1 MGELIDLKKM
11 KRGGRINLR
20 QWLIIILFI
29 LTESN
34 SSFAQGIANM
44 KDLPLEASTSEG
56 SKSDLVLYL
65 TGDGGWNSFSQKIKE
80 EFEKKG
86 YGVVSLNS
94 RKYFWKGKSPEVF
107 ARDIE
112 NISNYFMK
120 SWKKASLIIVGYSFG
135 ADVASFLPG
144 LLTMELSNKI
154 KKIALLSPSASTDF
168 EVKLSDLMATSD
180 DDARKYKVGSAIE
193 KNKLPMA
200 CVFGKDENLLLKTSL
215 AENDSLKIY
224 QLPGG
229 HHYNDDFSLLMD
241 TINP

>member
-1 MGELIDLKKM
+1 MLL
-11 KRGGRINLR
+11 
-20 QWLIIILFI
+20 
-29 LTESN
+29 
-34 SSFAQGIANM
+34 AQGISAL
-44 KDLPLEASTSEG
+44 KDLPLDASASKG
-56 SKSDLVLYL
+56 SSSDLVIYL
-65 TGDGGWNSFSQKIKE
+65 TGDGGLNSFSQKIKE

-86 YGVVSLNS
+86 FGVVTLNS

-112 NISNYFMK
+112 KISNYFMK
-120 SWKKASLIIVGYSFG
+120 SWEKAKLIIVGYSFG

-144 LLTMELSNKI
+144 LLNMELQNKI

-168 EVKLSDLMATSD
+168 EVRLSDLLATT
-180 DDARKYKVGSAIE
+180 DDAERKYKVGGEIE

-200 CVFGKDENLLLKTSL
+200 CIFGQDENLLLKKSL

-229 HHYNDDFSLLMD
+229 HHYNDNFPLLMEI
-241 TINP
+241 INP